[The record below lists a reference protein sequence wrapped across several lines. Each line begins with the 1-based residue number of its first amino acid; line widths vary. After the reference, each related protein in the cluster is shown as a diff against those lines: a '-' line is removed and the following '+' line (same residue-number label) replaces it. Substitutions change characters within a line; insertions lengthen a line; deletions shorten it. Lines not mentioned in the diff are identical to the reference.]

1 MPEGD
6 TVHKIAAYLA
16 PRFVGRAIERIE
28 LRNAETAR
36 ALAGRCI
43 TGVFARG
50 KHLFIVID
58 DQCAIRSHLGMHGS
72 WHRYAPG
79 ETWQKRRAR
88 ASVVLGVGGEDY
100 VCFNAMEVELVEHD
114 SVRERIVHGRLGPDL
129 IADAVDTDAIVARAR
144 DFLDPGSLLADVL
157 LDQRVASGIG
167 NVYKSEVLFI
177 ERLLPQVELG
187 ATPDAVLAACYRR
200 AAELLR
206 RNLGR
211 GPRVTRFERDG
222 AGRTWAYGRDGRP
235 CLRCEG
241 RIEMARL
248 GRHQRSTYWCR
259 GCQSAVSVMIGAF
272 ARKI

>member
-1 MPEGD
+1 VPEGD

-16 PRFVGRAIERIE
+16 PRFVGRTIEHIE
-28 LRNAETAR
+28 LRDGEAAR
-36 ALAGRCI
+36 ALTGRPI

-58 DQCAIRSHLGMHGS
+58 DERAIRSHLGMHGS

-79 ETWQKRRAR
+79 ENWQKPRAR

-100 VCFNAMEVELVEHD
+100 VCFNAMEVELVEQD

-129 IADAVDTDAIVARAR
+129 IADAFDTDALVARAR
-144 DFLDPGSLLADVL
+144 EFLEPASLLADVL

-187 ATPDAVLAACYRR
+187 ATPDALLAACYRR
-200 AAELLR
+200 GAELLR
-206 RNLGR
+206 QNLGR

-235 CLRCEG
+235 CLRCDG

-248 GRHQRSTYWCR
+248 GRHQRSTYWCS
-259 GCQSAVSVMIGAF
+259 GCQF
-272 ARKI
+272 AAPGLFDANARIT

>member
-6 TVHKIAAYLA
+6 TVHKIATYLE
-16 PRFVGRAIERIE
+16 PRLVGRAIEHIA
-28 LRNAETAR
+28 LRDAGAEQ
-36 ALAGRCI
+36 ALSGRKI
-43 TGVFARG
+43 TGVIARG
-50 KHLFIVID
+50 KHLFIEVD
-58 DQCAIRSHLGMHGS
+58 DERAIRSHLGMHGS
-72 WHRYAPG
+72 WHRYAR
-79 ETWQKRRAR
+79 EESWQKPRAR

-100 VCFNAMEVELVEHD
+100 VCFNAKEVELVELA

-129 IADAVDTDAIVARAR
+129 VADAIDTDVLVARAR
-144 DFLDPGSLLADVL
+144 DFLEPGSLVADVL

-177 ERLLPQVELG
+177 ERLLPQVELA
-187 ATPDAVLAACYRR
+187 ATPDAVLAACYRS

-211 GPRVTRFERDG
+211 GPRITRFERDG
-222 AGRTWAYGRDGRP
+222 AARTWAYGRDGRP

-241 RIEMARL
+241 RIEAGRL

-259 GCQSAVSVMIGAF
+259 GCQSAAP
-272 ARKI
+272 